1 MSDTWRPLAFGYDPQ
16 DAPDYEFECLSC
28 GAEFRTSREMDSHI
42 DAEHSEGYGEERDE
56 EDRSDEEA
64 LEVAYDETGHYP
76 DDDYDGR
83 WNPIEQ
89 GMYDDDPSPYS
100 GNYSED

>member
-16 DAPDYEFECLSC
+16 DAPDYEFKCLSC
-28 GAEFRTSREMDSHI
+28 GAEFRTIREMDNHI

-56 EDRSDEEA
+56 EDRSDEEP
-64 LEVAYDETGHYP
+64 P
-76 DDDYDGR
+76 DDDGLHVLDDDYER

-100 GNYSED
+100 GNYSEE